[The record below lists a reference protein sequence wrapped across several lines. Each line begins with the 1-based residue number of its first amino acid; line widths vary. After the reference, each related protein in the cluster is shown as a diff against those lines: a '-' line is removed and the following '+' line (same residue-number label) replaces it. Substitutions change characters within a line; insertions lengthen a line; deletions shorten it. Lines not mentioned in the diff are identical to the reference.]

1 MNSGREAGRLLGDS
15 GGKIPGGRFRGSYYV
30 SEGVG
35 FDGIL
40 SSQRNTAEDDED
52 EDEVGEVGMVDEV
65 VAGHPQTE
73 KEREKRQRRLG

>member
-1 MNSGREAGRLLGDS
+1 MLG
-15 GGKIPGGRFRGSYYV
+15 GASYYV

-35 FDGIL
+35 LDGVL

-65 VAGHPQTE
+65 VAGHSQTE
-73 KEREKRQRRLG
+73 NEREKWQRGGFI